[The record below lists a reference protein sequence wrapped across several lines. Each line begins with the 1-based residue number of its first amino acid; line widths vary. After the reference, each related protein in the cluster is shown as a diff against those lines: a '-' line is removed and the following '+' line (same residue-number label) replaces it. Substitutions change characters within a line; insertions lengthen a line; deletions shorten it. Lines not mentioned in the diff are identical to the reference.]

1 MNVRITQWL
10 NAWNPWWLRKR
21 IKELDESL
29 DRLTDAKADFI
40 DVTHRSALDENKRLK
55 EENKRLTRELA
66 LCNCGNEDDEDDW
79 GDDDDWCE
87 WCGEP
92 YFECSCDEDDE

>member
-21 IKELDESL
+21 IKELNESL

-55 EENKRLTRELA
+55 EENERLTRELA
-66 LCNCGNEDDEDDW
+66 LCTCNDEDEDGCFSTLPRLIFCVEFAVVIQDW
-79 GDDDDWCE
+79 NAE
-87 WCGEP
+87 
-92 YFECSCDEDDE
+92 